1 MPQRPE
7 TPLKDLA
14 GALRTIIRS
23 NKAAAEALGQIQ
35 EIETLAE
42 DRLRPLMPELRVIK
56 DDALAAARE
65 LDTAK
70 LSELPFRLR
79 DLVIRAGQDKPP
91 ADAEAAADA
100 ATANGTPDSAIGA
113 PETGNG
119 ARETANG
126 AIETA
131 NAAAAAAKPAS
142 AAEDLLDGHTS
153 YPTDRILPLAA
164 PPNDPG
170 ADISLNSPKHVAE
183 ALFQLHELLVAGVL
197 DQVEHDAKKRE
208 LLDRL

>member
-91 ADAEAAADA
+91 ADADADA
-100 ATANGTPDSAIGA
+100 ANGTPKTASDS
-113 PETGNG
+113 PEAANG
-119 ARETANG
+119 ALQTMSG

-131 NAAAAAAKPAS
+131 NGAAAKPAAA

-153 YPTDRILPLAA
+153 YPTDRILPLA
-164 PPNDPG
+164 PPSNDPG
-170 ADISLNSPKHVAE
+170 AGFSLSSPKHVAE

>member
-91 ADAEAAADA
+91 ADAEAAGPA
-100 ATANGTPDSAIGA
+100 AANGT

-131 NAAAAAAKPAS
+131 NAAAAAKPAS